1 VPRPA
6 GLLRRAAQLRGTSCA
21 PKVCSPRD
29 LGAVSGERSPVAEL
43 RRGEWREHQRVTD
56 DPSGK
61 KLGAG
66 TYPRSGMTW
75 RWSFGSTRQRTSAAG
90 ALRRSSMAAVGSYTS
105 RRSKR
110 LRGARRFEEKGVQ
123 NGAHH
128 EGDKM
133 WWRRRF
139 DLAPT
144 DNFGQED
151 KGAWSGLRVVLRKGR
166 KRQEGKLNEG
176 RRR

>member
-1 VPRPA
+1 
-6 GLLRRAAQLRGTSCA
+6 
-21 PKVCSPRD
+21 
-29 LGAVSGERSPVAEL
+29 VAEL

-66 TYPRSGMTW
+66 TYPRSGTTW
-75 RWSFGSTRQRTSAAG
+75 RWSFSSTRQRSSVAG
-90 ALRRSSMAAVGSYTS
+90 ALRRSPMAAVGSYTS

-151 KGAWSGLRVVLRKGR
+151 KGGLVGVARGPSQGEKETG
-166 KRQEGKLNEG
+166 GKTQ
-176 RRR
+176 